1 MRVEMGRTLNFLGTE
16 SHKRDMDYHWGMGAC
31 RWFGT
36 RSFIVRSTGAE
47 NLPVATG
54 FGARTR
60 FTTGAE
66 PEI

>member
-47 NLPVATG
+47 NLQVLVL
-54 FGARTR
+54 
-60 FTTGAE
+60 E
-66 PEI
+66 PDSLLELNRRSDL